1 MCETR
6 VGSAAQIDSFID
18 QFIASLDQRL
28 QAYKLLHG
36 PGWSVW
42 LLWLRVN
49 IIP

>member
-28 QAYKLLHG
+28 QAYKLRAG
-36 PGWSVW
+36 QSG
-42 LLWLRVN
+42 
-49 IIP
+49 